1 MLLGSAI
8 VENVIGKVEQWY
20 DGFCIQVSF
29 RINFYYSVLKINV
42 TWATGTLSL
51 QAFAGRRSSYTASKN
66 SMTDKTIR
74 EITVES
80 LGLEPL
86 CEEVKTYY
94 FLKSEF
100 LYWTVTLT
108 PAVLSV
114 NYGLLSYC
122 NLNLYL
128 SFLVSASCIPF
139 GARNITGNTGEE

>member
-1 MLLGSAI
+1 MD
-8 VENVIGKVEQWY
+8 K
-20 DGFCIQVSF
+20 
-29 RINFYYSVLKINV
+29 RV

-66 SMTDKTIR
+66 STTDKTIR

-86 CEEVKTYY
+86 CEEVKAYY

-114 NYGLLSYC
+114 NYGFLSYC

-139 GARNITGNTGEE
+139 GARNIKGNTGEE